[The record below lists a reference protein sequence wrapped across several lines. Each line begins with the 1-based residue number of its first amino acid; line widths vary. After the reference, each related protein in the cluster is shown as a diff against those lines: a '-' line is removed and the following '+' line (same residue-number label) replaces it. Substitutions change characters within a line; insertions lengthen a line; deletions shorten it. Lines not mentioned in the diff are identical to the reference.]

1 VKSFLHPLLT
11 QTHSLPETMLSTVL
25 GFSAFG
31 FAARVGQLAIQK
43 RPLFS
48 NPAAHVLAAG
58 LGGVVGYYEYL
69 WEERADELI
78 ALKREEIA
86 QNRRNRTSTPSEA

>member
-1 VKSFLHPLLT
+1 V
-11 QTHSLPETMLSTVL
+11 QLS

-48 NPAAHVLAAG
+48 NPVGHAVTAGAFGVL
-58 LGGVVGYYEYL
+58 GYFEYV
-69 WEERADELI
+69 WEQRADELI
-78 ALKREEIA
+78 ALKREEIV
-86 QNRRNRTSTPSEA
+86 QNRRNRIVAPSEA

>member
-1 VKSFLHPLLT
+1 
-11 QTHSLPETMLSTVL
+11 MLSTIL

-48 NPAAHVLAAG
+48 SEPQPVKLPAP
-58 LGGVVGYYEYL
+58 
-69 WEERADELI
+69 WMEL
-78 ALKREEIA
+78 
-86 QNRRNRTSTPSEA
+86 T

>member
-1 VKSFLHPLLT
+1 
-11 QTHSLPETMLSTVL
+11 MLSTIL

-48 NPAAHVLAAG
+48 NPAGHALAAG
-58 LGGVVGYYEYL
+58 LFGVAGYYEYL
-69 WEERADELI
+69 WEQRADELI
-78 ALKREEIA
+78 ALKHEQIA
-86 QNRRNRTSTPSEA
+86 QNRKNRIATPSEA

>member
-1 VKSFLHPLLT
+1 
-11 QTHSLPETMLSTVL
+11 MLSTVL

-48 NPAAHVLAAG
+48 S
-58 LGGVVGYYEYL
+58 
-69 WEERADELI
+69 
-78 ALKREEIA
+78 
-86 QNRRNRTSTPSEA
+86 QSTPVTSYFFNLELT

>member
-1 VKSFLHPLLT
+1 
-11 QTHSLPETMLSTVL
+11 MLSTIL

-43 RPLFS
+43 RPLFA
-48 NPAAHVLAAG
+48 NPAGHALAAG
-58 LGGVVGYYEYL
+58 VFGVLGYYEYH
-69 WEERADELI
+69 WEQRADELI

-86 QNRRNRTSTPSEA
+86 RNRKSHAITPSEA